1 MFIIKSKWRIKGKEN
16 IITSRGR
23 KTRMCVFLNDVY
35 YYYYYYYYY
44 CYYYYLARS
53 VVEQHH
59 LRSPTNVSLYKVQ
72 DMQLTAGSVRQNFKE
87 SVKRLSSDKN
97 GFHFMSSVT
106 VSPAYWKQFLHEKLA
121 MVRQLVIP
129 TYILT
134 FWRGNLRWDQLS
146 HMINKFNN
154 LNLTDEEIR
163 NLTYQRGTKLLNNN
177 PLLVARHFQYSAS
190 FL

>member
-23 KTRMCVFLNDVY
+23 KTRMCVFLNDV
-35 YYYYYYYYY
+35 YYYYYY

-72 DMQLTAGSVRQNFKE
+72 DMQLTAGSVRQTFKE

-121 MVRQLVIP
+121 M
-129 TYILT
+129 
-134 FWRGNLRWDQLS
+134 
-146 HMINKFNN
+146 
-154 LNLTDEEIR
+154 
-163 NLTYQRGTKLLNNN
+163 
-177 PLLVARHFQYSAS
+177 
-190 FL
+190 